1 MLLLSA
7 AGAIM
12 RMKQEMC
19 RYAHVCRHFD
29 DSSVTCHS
37 DEEASGYCGAYDDF
51 DSYRSAFMSKL
62 ERKLFTR

>member
-1 MLLLSA
+1 
-7 AGAIM
+7 
-12 RMKQEMC
+12 MKPEMC

-29 DSSVTCHS
+29 DSSVTCYS